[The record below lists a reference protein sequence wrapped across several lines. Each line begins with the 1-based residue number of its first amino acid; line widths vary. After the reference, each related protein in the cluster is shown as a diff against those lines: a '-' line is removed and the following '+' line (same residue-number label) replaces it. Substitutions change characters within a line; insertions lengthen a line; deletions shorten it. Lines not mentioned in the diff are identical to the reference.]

1 MNSRKNIVF
10 FCIWVARPRHLDRWR
25 LGETRAGTSGGEVFW
40 GIRRRVSKHGRASI
54 ICNIQSSESSTLH
67 SICDWLMGDL
77 QFIQASIQNKHGW
90 SSDTWRT
97 LPCIIWTGPKWKV
110 SIRYSSVMIYF
121 PKVDKTLESHNK
133 SRKKMII
140 YTIGIFFVKKL
151 FIK

>member
-110 SIRYSSVMIYF
+110 SIRYCRDICHHQCFDLF
-121 PKVDKTLESHNK
+121 PILQISRRITNNWSLLEYN
-133 SRKKMII
+133 
-140 YTIGIFFVKKL
+140 
-151 FIK
+151 